1 MNIAI
6 DRPFQSSTPL
16 QIVVVVEEVIDIPDM
31 MLKSIEL
38 DDNPAYKMD

>member
-16 QIVVVVEEVIDIPDM
+16 QIVVVEEVIDIPDM

-38 DDNPAYKMD
+38 YDNPAYKMD